1 MKYGQL
7 QKEKV
12 PPVSVKPSQSHVIPM
27 THPPKSHMTLT
38 SMSHGSII
46 DLTVRDEEE
55 EEEEERGNENDWESL
70 DETELASIDA
80 MEALYMEEEGEGE
93 ENLLNQFEDN
103 FVQNLQ
109 PLGQRSNYQTPS
121 SSSSSIRSNAFTYR
135 STTSSQ
141 LLDSKEGETLLE

>member
-7 QKEKV
+7 QKEKM
-12 PPVSVKPSQSHVIPM
+12 PLVSVKPSRSHVIPV

-38 SMSHGSII
+38 SKSHGSII

-70 DETELASIDA
+70 DETELASI
-80 MEALYMEEEGEGE
+80 MEALYMEGEGE

-121 SSSSSIRSNAFTYR
+121 SSSSIRSNASTYR

>member
-12 PPVSVKPSQSHVIPM
+12 PPVSVKPSQSHVIPV

-80 MEALYMEEEGEGE
+80 MEALYMEGEGE

-121 SSSSSIRSNAFTYR
+121 SSSSSSIRSNAFTYR

>member
-7 QKEKV
+7 QKEKM
-12 PPVSVKPSQSHVIPM
+12 PLVSVKPSRSHVIPV

-38 SMSHGSII
+38 SKSHGSII
-46 DLTVRDEEE
+46 DLTVRDE

-80 MEALYMEEEGEGE
+80 MEALYMEGEGE

-109 PLGQRSNYQTPS
+109 PLGQRSNHQTPSS
-121 SSSSSIRSNAFTYR
+121 SSSSSIRSNASTYR